1 MLFVQLRTAPE
12 ETLGG
17 VRLLYSRKLKKFN
30 YILQLKNATFYPL
43 KETGPFTE
51 QTASS
56 TTIHLI
62 GRAV

>member
-1 MLFVQLRTAPE
+1 MRLATPSGERTRKRIDENDEFFVWTVSWLENAS
-12 ETLGG
+12 
-17 VRLLYSRKLKKFN
+17 V
-30 YILQLKNATFYPL
+30 KNATFYPL